1 MLESAIGGAQ
11 MFTHGFFV
19 DHNTRSFQ
27 HMFLSSCAFLQL
39 EQLESLWSNSN
50 CQLMASSQTAK

>member
-1 MLESAIGGAQ
+1 MLELAIGGAQ
-11 MFTHGFFV
+11 ILTHGCFV

-39 EQLESLWSNSN
+39 EQLESL
-50 CQLMASSQTAK
+50 